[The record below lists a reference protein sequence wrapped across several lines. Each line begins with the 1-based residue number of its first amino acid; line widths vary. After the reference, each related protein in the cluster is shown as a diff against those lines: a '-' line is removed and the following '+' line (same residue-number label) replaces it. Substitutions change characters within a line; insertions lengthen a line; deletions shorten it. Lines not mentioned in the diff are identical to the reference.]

1 MSKVLVTGGA
11 GYIGSH
17 VVVELQR
24 CGFEVIVVDDFSN
37 SYPETLDAVAG
48 ITGVRP
54 VTEEIDCNSFERMN
68 RLFNKYKPIDAI
80 IHCAASRAA
89 NESLAA
95 PIKYYRNNINS
106 LLNLL
111 ELSVE
116 YKVKGLVFASTCAVY
131 GVEPPMP
138 VKENETSKDLNTP
151 YSNTKL
157 MNEEMIQDVLRCK
170 PCFHAIS
177 LRYFTPVGAHP
188 SILLGENTR
197 YTQKD
202 VVTCLT
208 ECALGIKEKF
218 EIYGTDYNT
227 PDGTCV
233 RDFVDIMD
241 VASANVMAVKRIIEG
256 RCVEPFETFNLGS
269 GTGTSVKELVKFYES
284 ITGSTIPV
292 ECKERRKG
300 DLIRICADTTKA
312 EKLLGWKA
320 ETPLSV
326 SIKTAINWQKKLRNI
341 N

>member
-17 VVVELQR
+17 VIVELQR
-24 CGFEVIVVDDFSN
+24 CGYEVIVADDFSN
-37 SYPETLDAVAG
+37 SYRDTLDSVSQ
-48 ITGVRP
+48 ITGVEP
-54 VTEEIDCNSFERMN
+54 IVEEIDCNSFERMN
-68 RLFNKYKPIDAI
+68 RLFNKYKPIDVI

-111 ELSVE
+111 ELIVE

-131 GVEPPMP
+131 GVEPSIP
-138 VKENETSKDLNTP
+138 VKEEETSRELNTP

-170 PCFHAIS
+170 PCFNAIS

-208 ECALGIKEKF
+208 ECALGLKEKF
-218 EIYGTDYNT
+218 EIYGNDYNT
-227 PDGTCV
+227 TDGTCV

-241 VASANVMAVKRIIEG
+241 VAYANVMAVKRIIEG
-256 RCVEPFETFNLGS
+256 RCLEPFETFNLGS
-269 GTGTSVKELVKFYES
+269 GIGTSVKELVKFYES
-284 ITGSTIPV
+284 ITGSQIPV
-292 ECKERRKG
+292 EYKNRRKG
-300 DLIRICADTTKA
+300 DLIRISADTTKA
-312 EKLLGWKA
+312 ERLLGWKA

-326 SIKTAINWQKKLRNI
+326 SIKTALNWQKKIRNI
-341 N
+341 Q

>member
-1 MSKVLVTGGA
+1 MTGGT

-17 VVVELQR
+17 VVVELLR
-24 CGFEVIVVDDFSN
+24 CGYEVIVVDDFSN
-37 SYPETLDAVAG
+37 SYPETLEAIAE
-48 ITGVRP
+48 ITGVTP
-54 VTEEIDCNSFERMN
+54 NFEQIDCNSFERMN
-68 RLFNKYKPIDAI
+68 RLFNKYKPIDVI
-80 IHCAASRAA
+80 IHCAASKAA
-89 NESLAA
+89 NESLVA

-111 ELSVE
+111 ELAVE

-131 GVEPPMP
+131 GTEPQIP
-138 VKENETSKDLNTP
+138 VTESQTSRELNTP

-170 PCFHAIS
+170 PCFNAIS

-202 VVTCLT
+202 VVTCVT
-208 ECALGIKEKF
+208 ECALGLKDKF
-218 EIYGTDYNT
+218 NIYGSDYNT
-227 PDGTCV
+227 VDGTCV

-241 VASANVMAVKRIIEG
+241 VAYANVLAVKRIIEG
-256 RCVEPFETFNLGS
+256 RCLEPLETFNLGS
-269 GTGTSVKELVKFYES
+269 GTGTSVLELVHFFES
-284 ITGSTIPV
+284 ITGTQIPI
-292 ECKERRKG
+292 EYKERRRG
-300 DLIRICADTTKA
+300 DLIRISADTSKA

-326 SIKTAINWQKKLRNI
+326 SVKTTVSWQKKLKQLK
-341 N
+341 

>member
-1 MSKVLVTGGA
+1 MNKILVTGGA

-17 VVVELQR
+17 IVVELQR
-24 CGFEVIVVDDFSN
+24 CGYEVIVVDDFSN
-37 SYPETLDAVAG
+37 SYKGTLDSITR
-48 ITGVRP
+48 ITGMDVLA
-54 VTEEIDCNSFERMN
+54 EEIDCNSFERMN

-89 NESLAA
+89 NESLVA

-111 ELSVE
+111 ELAVE

-138 VKENETSKDLNTP
+138 VKEEETSRELNTP

-157 MNEEMIQDVLRCK
+157 MNEEMIQDVLRSK
-170 PCFHAIS
+170 PSFHATS

-202 VVTCLT
+202 VVTSLT
-208 ECALGIKEKF
+208 ECALGIKDTF
-218 EIYGTDYNT
+218 EIYGNDYNT

-256 RCVEPFETFNLGS
+256 RCLAPFETFNLGS
-269 GTGTSVKELVKFYES
+269 GTGTSVAELVRFYES
-284 ITGSTIPV
+284 ITGTKIQV
-292 ECKERRKG
+292 DYKERRKG
-300 DLIRICADTTKA
+300 DLIRICADTAKA
-312 EKLLGWKA
+312 EKILGWKA

>member
-24 CGFEVIVVDDFSN
+24 CGYEVIVVDDFSN
-37 SYPETLDAVAG
+37 SYKETLDSITK
-48 ITGVRP
+48 ITGVE
-54 VTEEIDCNSFERMN
+54 TISEEIDCNSFERMN
-68 RLFNKYKPIDAI
+68 RLFNKYKPIDVI

-89 NESLAA
+89 NESLVA

-111 ELSVE
+111 ELAVE

-131 GVEPPMP
+131 GVEPSMP
-138 VKENETSKDLNTP
+138 VKEDETSRELNTP

-170 PCFHAIS
+170 PVFNAIS

-202 VVTCLT
+202 VVTSLT
-208 ECALGIKEKF
+208 ECALGLKDKF
-218 EIYGTDYNT
+218 DIYGSDYNT

-241 VASANVMAVKRIIEG
+241 VAYANVMAVKRIIDG
-256 RCVEPFETFNLGS
+256 RCLEPFETFNLGS
-269 GTGTSVKELVKFYES
+269 GTGTSVAELVKFYES
-284 ITGSTIPV
+284 ITGSQIEV
-292 ECKERRKG
+292 EHKEPRKG

-312 EKLLGWKA
+312 DKLLGWKA

-326 SIKTAINWQKKLRNI
+326 SIKTAISWQKRLRNI

>member
-1 MSKVLVTGGA
+1 MNKVLVTGGA

-24 CGFEVIVVDDFSN
+24 CGYEVIVVDDFSN
-37 SYPETLDAVAG
+37 SYKETLDSIAQ
-48 ITGVRP
+48 ITGIEPIV
-54 VTEEIDCNSFERMN
+54 EEIDCNSFERMN
-68 RLFNKYKPIDAI
+68 RLFNKYKPIDCI

-89 NESLAA
+89 NESLVA

-111 ELSVE
+111 ELTVE

-131 GVEPPMP
+131 GVDPPMP
-138 VKENETSKDLNTP
+138 VKEDEMSKELNTP

-170 PCFHAIS
+170 PQFHAIS

-197 YTQKD
+197 YTPKD

-208 ECALGIKEKF
+208 ECALGLKDRF
-218 EIYGTDYNT
+218 EIYGNDYNT

-233 RDFVDIMD
+233 RDFVDIND
-241 VASANVMAVKRIIEG
+241 VAYANAMAVKRIVEE

-269 GTGTSVKELVKFYES
+269 GIGTSVAELIKFYES
-284 ITGSTIPV
+284 ITGSKIPV
-292 ECKERRKG
+292 EYKERRKG

-326 SIKTAINWQKKLRNI
+326 SIKTALNWQQKIRNI
-341 N
+341 K

>member
-24 CGFEVIVVDDFSN
+24 CGYEVIVVDDFSN
-37 SYPETLDAVAG
+37 SYEETLASVEE
-48 ITGVRP
+48 ITGVKP
-54 VTEEIDCNSFERMN
+54 VVEEIDCNSFERMN
-68 RLFNKYKPIDAI
+68 RLFNKYKPLDAI

-89 NESLAA
+89 NESLVA

-111 ELSVE
+111 ELAVE
-116 YKVKGLVFASTCAVY
+116 YKVEGLVFASTCAVY

-138 VKENETSKDLNTP
+138 VKENEMSKELNTP

-157 MNEEMIQDVLRCK
+157 MNEEMIQDVLRSR

-208 ECALGIKEKF
+208 ECALGLKDKF
-218 EIYGTDYNT
+218 EIYGHDYNT
-227 PDGTCV
+227 TDGTCV

-241 VASANVMAVKRIIEG
+241 VAYANAMAVKRIIEG
-256 RCVEPFETFNLGS
+256 RCLEPFETFNLGS
-269 GTGTSVKELVKFYES
+269 GVGTSVAELVKFYES
-284 ITGSTIPV
+284 ITGSKIPV
-292 ECKERRKG
+292 EYKERRKG

-326 SIKTAINWQKKLRNI
+326 SIKTALSWQKKLRNI
-341 N
+341 K

>member
-1 MSKVLVTGGA
+1 MNKVLVTGGT

-24 CGFEVIVVDDFSN
+24 YGYEVIIVDDFSN
-37 SYPETLDAVAG
+37 SYSSTLDAIAA
-48 ITGVRP
+48 ITGVKP
-54 VTEEIDCNSFERMN
+54 VMEEIDCNSFERMN

-80 IHCAASRAA
+80 VHCAASRAA
-89 NESLAA
+89 NESLVA

-111 ELSVE
+111 ELAVE
-116 YKVKGLVFASTCAVY
+116 YKVKGMVFASTCAVY
-131 GVEPPMP
+131 GIEPPMP
-138 VKENETSKDLNTP
+138 VKEDEISRELNTP

-157 MNEEMIQDVLRCK
+157 MNEEMIQDVLRSK

-202 VVTCLT
+202 VVSSLT
-208 ECALGIKEKF
+208 ECALGLKDKF
-218 EIYGTDYNT
+218 MIYGNDYNT

-241 VASANVMAVKRIIEG
+241 VAYANTMAVKRIVEG
-256 RCVEPFETFNLGS
+256 NCLERFETFNLGS
-269 GTGTSVKELVKFYES
+269 GTGTSISELVKFFES
-284 ITGSTIPV
+284 ITGSKIPV
-292 ECKERRKG
+292 EFKERRKG
-300 DLIRICADTTKA
+300 DLIRICADTKKVG
-312 EKLLGWKA
+312 KLLGWKA

-326 SIKTAINWQKKLRNI
+326 SIKTALNWQKKLRNI
-341 N
+341 K